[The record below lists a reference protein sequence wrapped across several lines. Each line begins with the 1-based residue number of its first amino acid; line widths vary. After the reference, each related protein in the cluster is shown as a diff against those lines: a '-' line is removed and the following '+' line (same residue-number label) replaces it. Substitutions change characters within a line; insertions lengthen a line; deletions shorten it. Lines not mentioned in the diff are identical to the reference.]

1 MIKKKGKKDDN
12 KYYIEE
18 GGRNLEHNE
27 HCVRNSANYPGNTT
41 MKSRFM
47 QHVQAL
53 HPISLTPTGKEVAK
67 TLAEKEKM
75 TVRPKQAKVVL
86 DKRNGNTKGAYRNSM
101 KAVDYYK
108 NFFNEEGSA
117 KMVVR
122 WRDGSPAHGL
132 PQNGNKYFNGYQIC
146 ATGI

>member
-18 GGRNLEHNE
+18 GCRNLEHDEN
-27 HCVRNSANYPGNTT
+27 CVRNSANCPSNITVR
-41 MKSRFM
+41 SNLM

-53 HPISLTPTGKEVAK
+53 HPISLATTGMEVAQ

-75 TVRPKQAKVVL
+75 TVQTKHAKVVL

-108 NFFNEEGSA
+108 NFNEEGS
-117 KMVVR
+117 VI
-122 WRDGSPAHGL
+122 
-132 PQNGNKYFNGYQIC
+132 Y
-146 ATGI
+146 